1 MQTVSTKEVDSM
13 KKLLAFFLF
22 AVVVLIFAASAF
34 AHHGRGATYDMKKQ
48 VTLKGVVTEVSWRN
62 PHVAI
67 YMDVK
72 DADGKV
78 VNWAF
83 ENSNVSTLARQG
95 YNRNTLHVGQEITAV
110 VNPSAQG
117 VPRGLVVKVIL
128 ADGKVLMS
136 RERGENPVD

>member
-1 MQTVSTKEVDSM
+1 M
-13 KKLLAFFLF
+13 KKTLTFFFLIVALF
-22 AVVVLIFAASAF
+22 VIAAPMF

-48 VTLKGVVTEVSWRN
+48 VTLKGTVTEVAWRN

-72 DADGKV
+72 DESGKV

-95 YNRNTLHVGQEITAV
+95 YNRNTIHVGEEITAV
-110 VNPSAQG
+110 VNPSSQG
-117 VPRGLVVKVIL
+117 APRGIVVKVIL
-128 ADGKVLMS
+128 SNGKEIMS
-136 RERGENPVD
+136 RESGANPVD

>member
-1 MQTVSTKEVDSM
+1 MNKM
-13 KKLLAFFLF
+13 LAFLFF
-22 AVVVLIFAASAF
+22 AVTVLIGGAPLF

-48 VTLKGVVTEVSWRN
+48 VTLKGVITEVSWRN

-72 DADGKV
+72 DNDGKV

-95 YNRNTLHVGQEITAV
+95 YNRNTLRAGQEITAV

-117 VPRGLVVKVIL
+117 TPRGLVVKVIL
-128 ADGKVLMS
+128 ADGKVVMS
-136 RERGENPVD
+136 RESGANPVD

>member
-1 MQTVSTKEVDSM
+1 M

-22 AVVVLIFAASAF
+22 AAVVLIFAAPLF

-48 VTLKGVVTEVSWRN
+48 TTLKGVVTEVAWRN

-72 DADGKV
+72 DNDGKV

-95 YNRNTLHVGQEITAV
+95 YNRNTLRVGQEITAV

-117 VPRGLVVKVIL
+117 TPRGLVVKVIL
-128 ADGKVLMS
+128 ADGKVVMS
-136 RERGENPVD
+136 RESGANPVD

>member
-1 MQTVSTKEVDSM
+1 M
-13 KKLLAFFLF
+13 KTLLAFFLF
-22 AVVVLIFAASAF
+22 ATPLL

-48 VTLKGVVTEVSWRN
+48 VTLKGVITEVSWRN

-67 YMDVK
+67 YMEVK
-72 DADGKV
+72 DNDGKV

-95 YNRNTLHVGQEITAV
+95 YNRNTLRVGQEITAV

-117 VPRGLVVKVIL
+117 TPRGLVVKVIL
-128 ADGKVLMS
+128 ADGKVVMS
-136 RERGENPVD
+136 RESGANPVD

>member
-1 MQTVSTKEVDSM
+1 M
-13 KKLLAFFLF
+13 KKWLTFFILITTLLITA
-22 AVVVLIFAASAF
+22 APLI

-48 VTLKGVVTEVSWRN
+48 VTLKGTITEVAWRN

-72 DADGKV
+72 DASGKV

-117 VPRGLVVKVIL
+117 APRGIVVKVIL
-128 ADGKVLMS
+128 ADGSEIMS
-136 RERGENPVD
+136 RSSGANPVD

>member
-1 MQTVSTKEVDSM
+1 MQTVSIREVDSM
-13 KKLLAFFLF
+13 NKLIAFILF
-22 AVVVLIFAASAF
+22 VSVVLIVALPLF

-48 VTLKGVVTEVSWRN
+48 ITLKGVVTEVAWRN

-95 YNRNTLHVGQEITAV
+95 YNRNTLKVGQEITAV

-117 VPRGLVVKVIL
+117 APRGIVVKVIL
-128 ADGKVLMS
+128 PDGKEIM
-136 RERGENPVD
+136 

>member
-1 MQTVSTKEVDSM
+1 M
-13 KKLLAFFLF
+13 KKLVAFLLF
-22 AVVVLIFAASAF
+22 VPCLLILVSPLF

-48 VTLKGVVTEVSWRN
+48 VTLTGVVTEVAWRN

-95 YNRNTLHVGQEITAV
+95 YNRNTLKVGQEITAI
-110 VNPSAQG
+110 VNPSAAG
-117 VPRGLVVKVIL
+117 TTRGLVVKVIL
-128 ADGKVLMS
+128 ADGSVVMS
-136 RERGENPVD
+136 RETGANPVD

>member
-1 MQTVSTKEVDSM
+1 M
-13 KKLLAFFLF
+13 KKLLAGL
-22 AVVVLIFAASAF
+22 VLVTGLLIAAAPLF

-48 VTLKGVVTEVSWRN
+48 VTLKGVITEVAWRN

-72 DADGKV
+72 DAGGKV

-95 YNRNTLHVGQEITAV
+95 YNRNTLRVGEEITAV

-117 VPRGLVVKVIL
+117 APRGIVVKVIL
-128 ADGKVLMS
+128 PDGKEIMS
-136 RERGENPVD
+136 RESGANPVD

>member
-1 MQTVSTKEVDSM
+1 M
-13 KKLLAFFLF
+13 KKLLTFFVFIAGMSTGAGPL
-22 AVVVLIFAASAF
+22 F

-48 VTLKGVVTEVSWRN
+48 VTLKGVVTEVAWRN

-72 DADGKV
+72 DANGNV

-95 YNRNTLHVGQEITAV
+95 YNRNTLKVGQEITAV

-117 VPRGLVVKVIL
+117 TPRGLVVKVIL
-128 ADGKVLMS
+128 ADGKVVMS
-136 RERGENPVD
+136 RESGANPVD